1 MSEAITVAST
11 QPDTAAA
18 ASQPQSSQS
27 EPYQFQ
33 SSQPSSQ
40 PKKTAPKKQAASK
53 AAASK
58 PRSKRT
64 PSEDRDNAYSIPSDA
79 ESDDLD
85 FARCDNDATAEK
97 RVFRER
103 KPKAKTEESKLSGI
117 YEFTNTCTVLCFSN
131 PAIYSVLICIHIVTF
146 LVPNFD
152 ITVYCV
158 IW

>member
-1 MSEAITVAST
+1 MEGDEDEATRDAGDEDREVQKVDDEESRPPTAMSEAVTVAST

-18 ASQPQSSQS
+18 ASQPQSSQA
-27 EPYQFQ
+27 EPFQ
-33 SSQPSSQ
+33 LYSSQPSSQ

-53 AAASK
+53 ATASK

-85 FARCDNDATAEK
+85 FGGGDNDAPAEK

-103 KPKAKTEESKLSGI
+103 KPKAKTEQPKLSGI
-117 YEFTNTCTVLCFSN
+117 QV
-131 PAIYSVLICIHIVTF
+131 
-146 LVPNFD
+146 
-152 ITVYCV
+152 
-158 IW
+158 